1 MAASHPLIHV
11 GFLAFFVVA
20 LVVGVRLVL
29 LWTRTRQL
37 PELLIGLGV
46 LGIGPVGFGLAVAA
60 LNLRASQPAAYSVV
74 MAVASAAIATGVIA
88 KLIFNWRVY
97 HPESA
102 AVRALVVAGATVML
116 GCYLADLAS
125 GFDTYREINLSFA
138 LRTPVQLGAL
148 LWGSA
153 EALRWF
159 FRMRRRASVGLGEP
173 VVANR
178 FLLWGLGAGAAGVG
192 SLIGSMVQLVTGQ
205 LSTTVPWVL
214 ASSSAHGFVAA
225 VAMWLAFMP
234 PAAYTRWI
242 GARAS

>member
-102 AVRALVVAGATVML
+102 AVRALVVAGAAVML

-125 GFDTYREINLSFA
+125 GFDTYREVNLSFA